1 MAKLVSKTYGDAL
14 FSLAV
19 EEDRTD
25 SLLHEIEA
33 VQAVLKENGDL
44 ERILMHPEIPKQ
56 NKLDVIEQVFKG
68 RITDALT
75 GFLRIVVTKERYREL
90 PDIFAYYIAR
100 VKEYNKIGI
109 AKVTSAVPLSEAQK
123 QRIEQKLL
131 DTTRYEKME
140 IEYEVDVSKIG
151 GLVIR
156 IGDRIVDST
165 VSSRLADLTGR
176 LMKISLESEKEGEQ
190 AS

>member
-25 SLLHEIEA
+25 SLLQEIEA
-33 VQAVLKENGDL
+33 VQAVLKENEDL

-56 NKLDVIEQVFKG
+56 KKLDVVEQVFKG
-68 RITDALT
+68 RISDALT
-75 GFLRIVVTKERYREL
+75 GFLRIVVTKERYRDL
-90 PDIFAYYIAR
+90 PDIFAYYTAR
-100 VKEYNKIGI
+100 VKEYNKIGV
-109 AKVTSAVPLSEAQK
+109 AKVTSAVPLSGAQK
-123 QRIEQKLL
+123 QRIERKLL
-131 DTTRYEKME
+131 DTTHYETME
-140 IEYEVDVSKIG
+140 IEYEVDESKIG

-156 IGDRIVDST
+156 IGDRVVDST
-165 VSSRLADLTGR
+165 VSSRLAALTGS